1 MGAAARGQS
10 CWFARQNKRTDATQG
25 RGREE
30 EIAEGPET
38 SMSGINGAT
47 FVGRTRTMIQG
58 AIGRARTTDTV

>member
-1 MGAAARGQS
+1 MRRHEGKVVGSLAKTNG
-10 CWFARQNKRTDATQG
+10 RTRRREEG
-25 RGREE
+25 GREE
-30 EIAEGPET
+30 ESAKGPET